1 MTHDKNAPVPA
12 DAPTDDLLARYHAAQ
27 TALDAPEASGPTAQA
42 RANILDYAAKV
53 ATDSVAARAINVR
66 TGGPLDSQKPSA
78 NDSQWKIRALATV
91 AIFGLTSLLLL
102 QWDRGTPEEKE
113 VAFSTARPPA
123 AAPAPVAEPAP
134 AAAPAATPPV
144 PAATTMAEAPAA
156 ATPADKSDAS
166 AKAAPPSAK
175 LAAPK
180 VAPQPPRASASPQPF
195 PAEADAKRP
204 SGVRPPL
211 PDAATTAESA
221 MTGATALPMPAPPA
235 VAALPAPASGP
246 PSAPSVAAAAPPAPA
261 AMRAA
266 PTAKAQS
273 YGATQSARRDDAPQA
288 TGDMKKSDSADDK
301 STTADSSAAPA
312 SRAASPNLALFAAIR
327 SADTAAVQQALASG
341 ADKNA
346 KSNGT
351 PAITLCVQ
359 SGKLNLVQLLAGAG
373 ADVNAPDAQGIT
385 PLAHARARGF
395 DAIASTLLSLGAN

>member
-1 MTHDKNAPVPA
+1 
-12 DAPTDDLLARYHAAQ
+12 
-27 TALDAPEASGPTAQA
+27 LDT
-42 RANILDYAAKV
+42 
-53 ATDSVAARAINVR
+53 
-66 TGGPLDSQKPSA
+66 QKPSA

-123 AAPAPVAEPAP
+123 AAPAPAP
-134 AAAPAATPPV
+134 AAVPPM
-144 PAATTMAEAPAA
+144 PPATTMAEAPTA
-156 ATPADKSDAS
+156 ATPVDKSDAA

-180 VAPQPPRASASPQPF
+180 VAPPPARPSASPQPF
-195 PAEADAKRP
+195 PAEADTQRP
-204 SGVRPPL
+204 SGMAPSL
-211 PDAATTAESA
+211 PTRDAATTAEPA
-221 MTGATALPMPAPPA
+221 MAGATALPVPVPPAAPSVGAPPA
-235 VAALPAPASGP
+235 PVPA
-246 PSAPSVAAAAPPAPA
+246 APSMAPPAPA
-261 AMRAA
+261 PAPAMRAA

-273 YGATQSARRDDAPQA
+273 YGAAQSARREDAPEA
-288 TGDMKKSDSADDK
+288 TGRLKKAEPADDT
-301 STTADSSAAPA
+301 SAMADASAAPTG
-312 SRAASPNLALFAAIR
+312 RAVSPNFALFAAIR

-359 SGKLNLVQLLAGAG
+359 SGKLHLVQLLAGAG
-373 ADVNAPDAQGIT
+373 ADVNTPDAQGIT

-395 DAIASTLLSLGAN
+395 DAIANALVSLGAN